1 MIQAIRDNILVRPCS
16 PDEISSGGII
26 VPDSYKEISNK
37 VEVVSVGNGIKDRP
51 MKFKKG
57 DIVCKI
63 KGCGTEV
70 LVNGELHLLIKDNW
84 ILTKLN

>member
-1 MIQAIRDNILVRPCS
+1 MIKPIRDNILVKPCVS
-16 PDEISSGGII
+16 DNISSGGIY
-26 VPDSYKEISNK
+26 VPNSFKEISNK
-37 VEVVSVGNGIKDRP
+37 VEVIAVGNGIKGRK
-51 MKFKKG
+51 MEFKKG
-57 DIVCKI
+57 DIVSKI

>member
-1 MIQAIRDNILVRPCS
+1 MIQPIRDGVLVRPCP
-16 PDEISSGGII
+16 PDEKSAGGII

-37 VEVVSVGNGIKDRP
+37 VEVVAVGNGIKGRP
-51 MKFKKG
+51 MRFKKG

-84 ILTKLN
+84 VLTKLN

>member
-1 MIQAIRDNILVRPCS
+1 MIQPIKDNVLVRPCK
-16 PDEISSGGII
+16 PDEISAGGII

-37 VEVVSVGNGIKDRP
+37 VEVVAVGNGIKNRS
-51 MKFKKG
+51 MAFKKG
-57 DIVCKI
+57 DVVCKI

-70 LVNGELHLLIKDNW
+70 LINGELYLLIKDNW